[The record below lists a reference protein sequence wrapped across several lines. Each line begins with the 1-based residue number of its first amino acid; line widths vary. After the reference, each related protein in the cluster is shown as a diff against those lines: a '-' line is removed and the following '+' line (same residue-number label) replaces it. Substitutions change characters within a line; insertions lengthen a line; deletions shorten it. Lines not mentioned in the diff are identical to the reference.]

1 MLTRIRLRYCHR
13 CCYLFKLVQFLLVT
27 VDIIII
33 SSKYSPRKKGR
44 KMKWK
49 RAEIR
54 HADQHIL
61 LGLVLFVFRLF
72 LILIFFFCFLLRPL
86 DWQLSTSSSEEN
98 NLTLSRKA
106 ECRIKHKE
114 EKSITAEE
122 KKKKTYSTMSL
133 VQHTMEFFT
142 VYAKIR

>member
-1 MLTRIRLRYCHR
+1 MLTRIRQRYCHR
-13 CCYLFKLVQFLLVT
+13 CCYLFKLVQCFLVT

-49 RAEIR
+49 KAEIR

-98 NLTLSRKA
+98 NLTLSGKV
-106 ECRIKHKE
+106 EWRIKHKE
-114 EKSITAEE
+114 EKSITAKE
-122 KKKKTYSTMSL
+122 KKKKKLIPRCHWFNTRWNFSQFMP
-133 VQHTMEFFT
+133 
-142 VYAKIR
+142 R